1 MYIIPFDVGQK
12 RSENELKT
20 KSSSPFPF
28 FTLTSKKYKT
38 YFFVNRQTN
47 CSRKTSIL
55 RKEIKGEKNN
65 FIHIIQ
71 QLLCS
76 IFILYMYFEQKE
88 DYFIMS
94 HTFAFSP
101 QTSKVGK

>member
-76 IFILYMYFEQKE
+76 IFICILSKKE